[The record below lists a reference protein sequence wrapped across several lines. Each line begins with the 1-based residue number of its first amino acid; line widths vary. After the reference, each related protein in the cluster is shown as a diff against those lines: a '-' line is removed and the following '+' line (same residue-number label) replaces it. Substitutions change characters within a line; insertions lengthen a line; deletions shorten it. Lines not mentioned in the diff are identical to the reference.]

1 MFFRRPP
8 RRLKVLYI
16 RSLTKFPNSAHR
28 GSLAA
33 LAFRTRVSL
42 NVSGLFTHI
51 MCVCRSH
58 CRAASGSQEDTT
70 AGGGQRSLQERGRW
84 GDQGEAPVISGMYW
98 FPQWEKLQ
106 RHSEEVRE
114 RAETA
119 ECQIAAISQE
129 YRKLIQEKDVYTHK
143 KCYSETSE

>member
-1 MFFRRPP
+1 MCPD
-8 RRLKVLYI
+8 Y
-16 RSLTKFPNSAHR
+16 SHTS
-28 GSLAA
+28 
-33 LAFRTRVSL
+33 
-42 NVSGLFTHI
+42 
-51 MCVCRSH
+51 CVCV
-58 CRAASGSQEDTT
+58 DPT
-70 AGGGQRSLQERGRW
+70 AELQVARRKIQQLEEVNRGWW